1 MDKCLETVPIL
12 AMGKS
17 DKTPFH
23 FGNPVVNLILTA
35 LAFLFFLWILR
46 PHVPAQTEIYRWIF
60 ATLPAT
66 ALTLTFYLCLAMYR
80 VTINDHKKRKNQN
93 YTHAPPGSD

>member
-1 MDKCLETVPIL
+1 
-12 AMGKS
+12 MGKS
-17 DKTPFH
+17 TKQPFH
-23 FGNPVVNLILTA
+23 FGNPLVNLVFTA

-46 PHVPAQTEIYRWIF
+46 PHVPAQSELYRWIF

-80 VTINDHKKRKNQN
+80 VTVNDHRKRHKGTKK
-93 YTHAPPGSD
+93 G